1 MIQKILYKF
10 NEINLYRDF
19 LSSNIFLFSKIK
31 RLIKFLYKITCI
43 SFGKTIEIKKLVD
56 KKEVIQKLVFH
67 GEYYSLPEKLDINNR
82 KFKYLPFGKYDIP
95 DYSIYILDDGLIKAG
110 TNCIF
115 SKNGKTILGLNFQV
129 MPYDFNVINNLK
141 NLDIFYWAIILF
153 MIRIDFI
160 IEIANEIL
168 LKITKYKLV

>member
-10 NEINLYRDF
+10 NENNLYRDF

-43 SFGKTIEIKKLVD
+43 SFGKKIEIKKLVD

-95 DYSIYILDDGLIKAG
+95 EYSIYILDDGLIKAG

-115 SKNGKTILGLNFQV
+115 SKNGIFEDVCNNGVVFLTILLIISII
-129 MPYDFNVINNLK
+129 PYPCKIHLLFK
-141 NLDIFYWAIILF
+141 IL
-153 MIRIDFI
+153 
-160 IEIANEIL
+160 IESCCL
-168 LKITKYKLV
+168 